1 MVDDTDGEAL
11 DVKNE
16 EPKNDENLTQEIL
29 DDEVTGEDFAADE
42 QAQALMPDDQA
53 DQNKEKEAQ
62 NEPTGVV
69 EFDVEKYSQIEQISE
84 KDMALALNES
94 GFDVSEVVEQQDKS
108 VKIDE
113 IKAQISDAVTKNLEA
128 SLQNG
133 ELREALKN
141 LNIKISI
148 SFEEK

>member
-1 MVDDTDGEAL
+1 M
-11 DVKNE
+11 
-16 EPKNDENLTQEIL
+16 
-29 DDEVTGEDFAADE
+29 ADE
-42 QAQALMPDDQA
+42 QAQALMPGDQA
-53 DQNKEKEAQ
+53 ELNEDKEAQ
-62 NEPTGVV
+62 NEPAGTV
-69 EFDVEKYSQIEQISE
+69 EFDVEEYSQIEQISE

-94 GFDVSEVVEQQDKS
+94 GFDVSEAADSSPKSQDKS
-108 VKIDE
+108 VKIDK